1 MSAIVSLA
9 SFPQKGFLGEA
20 VFSSEGENAI
30 TVTKQVLEHL
40 ECEVPSSQNPLEG
53 SKFLGLAGLRAKDH

>member
-40 ECEVPSSQNPLEG
+40 EREVPPLRIHW
-53 SKFLGLAGLRAKDH
+53 RAANSWD